1 MPVSVA
7 TVLIVAEDRE
17 AAATSAFHLAAAGY
31 RVRTARDGAE
41 AIAVLRRQVPALLV
55 LHDGIQDVT
64 LPELLR
70 RLRAAAGTRAVPAL
84 VRLAHGADAAARVDL
99 LLAGADDCVATEVDS
114 HELVARVE
122 ALLRRAGAPPTA
134 PALHV
139 GAIEI
144 DVAAHAVR
152 VAERPVELTPM
163 EFSILRTLAEHAG
176 RLRTHEELAVAIW
189 GGGNKA
195 RRGTNGATHTRSLTV
210 QVSRLRA
217 KLGDAAD
224 VLETVRGLGYRL
236 RSTTPSYAPSARRA
250 VVART
255 PNR

>member
-1 MPVSVA
+1 MPVPVA

-41 AIAVLRRQVPALLV
+41 AIAVLRRQLPALLH
-55 LHDGIQDVT
+55 LHDGIQDAT

-114 HELVARVE
+114 NELVARVE

-134 PALHV
+134 PALRV
-139 GAIEI
+139 GEIEI
-144 DVAAHAVR
+144 DIAAHAVR
-152 VAERPVELTPM
+152 VSKRQVELTPL

-189 GGGNKA
+189 GGSKA

-236 RSTTPSYAPSARRA
+236 RSTIPSYSPTPRRP
-250 VVART
+250 VIART

>member
-1 MPVSVA
+1 MPVLVA

-41 AIAVLRRQVPALLV
+41 AIAVLRRQVPALLL

-70 RLRAAAGTRAVPAL
+70 RLRSAAGTRAVPAL
-84 VRLAHGADAAARVDL
+84 VRLAHGADAATRVDL
-99 LLAGADDCVATEVDS
+99 LLAGADDCVTTEVDS

-122 ALLRRAGAPPTA
+122 ALLRRAGAPPTV
-134 PALHV
+134 PALRV
-139 GAIEI
+139 GDIEI
-144 DVAAHAVR
+144 DIAAHAVR
-152 VAERPVELTPM
+152 VAERQVELTPM

-176 RLRTHEELAVAIW
+176 RLRTHEELAVALW
-189 GGGNKA
+189 GGNKA
-195 RRGTNGATHTRSLTV
+195 RRGTNGGTHTRSLTV

-236 RSTTPSYAPSARRA
+236 RSTTHSYASGLRRA